1 MKQPERKWYSRM
13 TRREL
18 DELAE
23 RFDREV
29 NASEMKPLTAAM
41 RKQEA
46 RAKRKRPGRPRV
58 GKGAKRVMV
67 TMEKGLLEELTAHT
81 RRRNVTR
88 AAFIAQ
94 AVRAQ
99 LRRSA

>member
-1 MKQPERKWYSRM
+1 MSHS
-13 TRREL
+13 EL
-18 DELAE
+18 DALAAPV
-23 RFDREV
+23 DREV
-29 NASEMKPLTAAM
+29 DASEMKPLTAAM
-41 RKQEA
+41 RRQEA
-46 RAKRKRPGRPRV
+46 RAKRKGPGRPRV

-67 TMEKGLLEELTAHT
+67 TMEKGLLEELTAYT